1 MLHVAALLYYV
12 APFSFCFALTF
23 GFIFKF
29 YFFFPFF
36 LCFLALNLKGRTANV
51 VAEIIAKAEQ
61 DFIIMKIGFKGRVR
75 IALRGTRAAGERSL
89 FHHWVERLPYYY

>member
-1 MLHVAALLYYV
+1 MLRCAFFVL
-12 APFSFCFALTF
+12 FCFNF
-23 GFIFKF
+23 WF
-29 YFFFPFF
+29 YFQILFLLSLF

-89 FHHWVERLPYYY
+89 FHHWVERLPYYIKLGSDMI